1 MTLCNLYLAVTNY
14 LTLGKLLGLSS
25 RVALPVNV
33 VCVIYT
39 HFAGYF
45 ETNCEDIC
53 GLQRQNIFPRE
64 ETLQFTFKRSHL
76 NLSLLPMV

>member
-1 MTLCNLYLAVTNY
+1 MVLAKEWSMTLWNLYLAVTNY
-14 LTLGKLLGLSS
+14 LTLGKLLGLST

-39 HFAGYF
+39 QFAGYF

-53 GLQRQNIFPRE
+53 GLQRQIYFLGKRRCSLPSRE
-64 ETLQFTFKRSHL
+64 AI
-76 NLSLLPMV
+76 